1 MAAFFIQFFATF
13 GILYAFFFCQCF
25 AVILGGF
32 LVGLR
37 FLEHLDTWIGIRYDV
52 LLVLFAVLI
61 LLLRFLSDGQSLSA
75 MF

>member
-13 GILYAFFFCQCF
+13 GILYAFFCQCF

-37 FLEHLDTWIGIRYDV
+37 FLELLDTWIGIRYDV

-61 LLLRFLSDGQSLSA
+61 LLLRFLSDGQILSA